1 MLCGESSGDFT
12 GSAGSASVL
21 DTEVVFV
28 SADELSCCGGRLA
41 RG

>member
-1 MLCGESSGDFT
+1 MLCGESSGDSM

-21 DTEVVFV
+21 ESEVVFA
-28 SADELSCCGGRLA
+28 SADEFSCCGGRLA